1 MSSAS
6 NIKIETGE
14 AALISTTQ
22 AERGVAEQVTVSLQ
36 YLEQLVRE
44 NEQLR

>member
-1 MSSAS
+1 MSSAPES
-6 NIKIETGE
+6 KIGTGE
-14 AALISTTQ
+14 AALITTQ
-22 AERGVAEQVTVSLQ
+22 TEQGVAEQVTVSLQ